1 VNERIKELFKRAGG
15 KSSTRNLMSN
25 PVQVVETHEL
35 WDDRIDK
42 FAELIVRE
50 CADVLVAEMNR
61 LDGLDRVVA
70 SQTMDTAQVLIKLH
84 FGVEE

>member
-1 VNERIKELFKRAGG
+1 MNEQIRELAHKAEFINKRHNGDEWRWG
-15 KSSTRNLMSN
+15 YID
-25 PVQVVETHEL
+25 PEL
-35 WDDRIDK
+35 SVKLEK

-50 CADVLVAEMNR
+50 CAGVLVAEMNR

-70 SQTMDTAQVLIKLH
+70 SQTMDTAQVLIKQH